1 MIDRGGGVQEWEDW
15 RKGEG
20 GQEERGREGGVLGI
34 GVSDPNNDLWR
45 FRVHIRLVQEKS
57 P

>member
-1 MIDRGGGVQEWEDW
+1 MIDRGGGAQEWEDW